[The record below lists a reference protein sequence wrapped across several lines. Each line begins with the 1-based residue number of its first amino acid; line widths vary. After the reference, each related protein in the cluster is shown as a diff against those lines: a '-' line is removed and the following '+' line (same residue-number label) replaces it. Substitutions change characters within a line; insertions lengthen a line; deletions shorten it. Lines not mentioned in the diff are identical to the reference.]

1 MSEQIP
7 KALKLAAKLPH
18 IATFESHDSLY
29 EAADE
34 LRRLH
39 ESNLERHEDLVRVSQ
54 MFDKSV
60 TELRHLRESNKEL
73 LEAVTEAENALAD
86 YIPTIERT
94 GGSLNYGHTVLRK
107 CRAALANAFSGLAAT
122 CYASVPES
130 PIPPAIVIVPDSP
143 YGEIVLIGKGAVKI
157 KLNFAISAIVAS
169 NSNAGSLDNLEK
181 LIIGIL
187 AAMPAGY
194 VVGQIE
200 KPTVLEVGQ
209 SPMLV
214 ADINVSTYYTQTT

>member
-1 MSEQIP
+1 MPANS
-7 KALKLAAKLPH
+7 
-18 IATFESHDSLY
+18 IAET
-29 EAADE
+29 
-34 LRRLH
+34 
-39 ESNLERHEDLVRVSQ
+39 
-54 MFDKSV
+54 
-60 TELRHLRESNKEL
+60 
-73 LEAVTEAENALAD
+73 
-86 YIPTIERT
+86 
-94 GGSLNYGHTVLRK
+94 
-107 CRAALANAFSGLAAT
+107 RANLANAFSGLAANI
-122 CYASVPES
+122 YSSVPES
-130 PIPPAIVIVPDSP
+130 PLPPAIVVVPSTP
-143 YGEIVLIGKGAVKI
+143 YMEIVLLGKAKTQV

-194 VVGQIE
+194 VVGVVE

>member
-1 MSEQIP
+1 MPANAVSE
-7 KALKLAAKLPH
+7 
-18 IATFESHDSLY
+18 T
-29 EAADE
+29 
-34 LRRLH
+34 
-39 ESNLERHEDLVRVSQ
+39 
-54 MFDKSV
+54 
-60 TELRHLRESNKEL
+60 
-73 LEAVTEAENALAD
+73 
-86 YIPTIERT
+86 
-94 GGSLNYGHTVLRK
+94 
-107 CRAALANAFSGLAAT
+107 RAALANAFSALSAT
-122 CYASVPES
+122 CYSSVPEA
-130 PIPPAIVIVPDSP
+130 PIPPAIVVVPDSP
-143 YGEIVLIGKGAVKI
+143 YMEVVLIGKGAVKVKI
-157 KLNFAISAIVAS
+157 NFAISAIVAS